1 MKRLL
6 LAALLTLPSLAHAG
20 ADINIGAMYDYL
32 DGSKSTLLKR
42 VRNSGDASAFV
53 RVSVAELIYDA
64 SGKAR
69 EVPVSIANGS
79 SVETRVLVASPA
91 RLIVPAGGMQAMRIL
106 YTGERDK
113 ERYFRLRFEPV
124 LPQQDDGFGLS
135 QAESDQ
141 YRESLS
147 AGVNILAGY
156 GSLLFVRPQ
165 HPRYATQIERHA
177 ERFLVRN
184 DGNSSVVLDNF
195 NDCSSDGKQC
205 EVPSKYH
212 VLPNSVRTFERK
224 AGRLYYFDLIE
235 GDKTQKIELKP

>member
-6 LAALLTLPSLAHAG
+6 LAALLTLPPLAQAG
-20 ADINIGAMYDYL
+20 ADISIGAMYDYL
-32 DGSKSTLLKR
+32 DGDKSTLLKR
-42 VRNSGDASAFV
+42 VRNGGDATAFV

-69 EVPVSIANGS
+69 EVSVDIPSGS
-79 SVETRVLVASPA
+79 SVETRSLVASPA
-91 RLIVPAGGMQAMRIL
+91 RLIVPAGGMQALRVL
-106 YTGERDK
+106 YMGERNK

-124 LPQQDDGFGLS
+124 LPQQDDGFGLT
-135 QAESDQ
+135 QAQSEQ

-156 GSLLFVRPQ
+156 GSLLFVRPEKP
-165 HPRYATQIERHA
+165 HYATQIQRQT

-205 EVPSKYH
+205 AVPSKHH
-212 VLPNSVRTFERK
+212 VLPNSVRTFERQ
-224 AGRLYYFDLIE
+224 AGHLYYFDLIE